1 MGGGPNDGQLTPLT
15 PAPPQR
21 GIPMRQPTSSVFPNS
36 ASAEAHDSPPGRARP
51 PVTERV
57 AGWSARHRKTAVFGW
72 LLLVAALFMAG
83 QALGAKNLP
92 QYDAGQSGQAQRV
105 LHQVAPGQYNAYAET
120 VLIQARTPGATFAT
134 DPAMRQAASQVA
146 AALAAQPKYAA
157 DIRTPLSHGGQA
169 LVSKDGHSALVT
181 FDVPGNV
188 GSVDAAA
195 SADQRA
201 VAAVQARFPG
211 LRVAESGDAS
221 ITQAINSSLN
231 FGKAEATSVPI
242 TLILLVV
249 VFGSLVAAGIPVLLA
264 VTALTAALGVLMTV
278 SHWLPVNGSTF
289 EVVVVIGMAVGVDY
303 SLFYLRREREERA
316 AGRSFPDALRV
327 AARTS
332 GRTILVS
339 GLTVMAAMS
348 GLFLVGGG
356 PFSGIALGT
365 IAVVG
370 IAVAGSL
377 TVLPALL
384 AWLGPKADAGR
395 IPFLGRRRAAARPSR
410 LWAALARR
418 VVARPVIWGGVA
430 MVALLVLAAPALGL
444 RLGQPAVD
452 APKDA
457 AVIRTMDAIER
468 AFPQAPA
475 PAEVVVTGTDVTG
488 PKVLAAVDALRSRAA
503 AGGAIH
509 EPVTATA
516 IGGGR
521 ALVVSVPLAGNGAD
535 SASTGA
541 LLTLRNQILPD
552 TLGKVSG
559 VSYAVTGDTAGL
571 YDNIHALHS
580 SLPAVFA
587 FVAALAFVLL
597 LAAFGSVTV
606 SLVSIALNLLS
617 VGAAYGLVTLIFQDG
632 RLQGPLGYT
641 SFGGIIYWVPL
652 MMFVFLFGISMDYH
666 VFILSRIRELWA
678 RGSSPEEAIVG
689 GIASSAGVV
698 TSAALIM
705 VALFSIFI
713 TMPLVDLKIL
723 GVGTAAA
730 ILIDAT
736 VVRGILVPAA
746 LALLGDRAWRLRRGG
761 NRGGIATAP
770 AHPRQV
776 TPGTVA

>member
-1 MGGGPNDGQLTPLT
+1 
-15 PAPPQR
+15 
-21 GIPMRQPTSSVFPNS
+21 MRQPTSSVFPNS
-36 ASAEAHDSPPGRARP
+36 ASAEAHDPPPGRVRP
-51 PVTERV
+51 NLTERV

-92 QYDAGQSGQAQRV
+92 QYDAGQSGQAERV
-105 LHQVAPGQYNAYAET
+105 LHQVAPGQYSAYAET

-134 DPAMRQAASQVA
+134 DPAMRAAASQVA
-146 AALAAQPKYAA
+146 ASLAALPKYATG
-157 DIRTPLSHGGQA
+157 IRTPLSPGGKA
-169 LVSKDGHSALVT
+169 LVSKDGRSALVT

-188 GSVDAAA
+188 SDVNQAATTL
-195 SADQRA
+195 QRA
-201 VAAVQARFPG
+201 VAVIQARHPD

-242 TLILLVV
+242 TLILLLI

-264 VTALTAALGVLMTV
+264 LTALTAALGVLTIV
-278 SHWLPVNGSTF
+278 SHWLPVTSSTF

-316 AGRSFPDALRV
+316 AGQSPKDALQA

-365 IAVVG
+365 VAVVG

-395 IPFLGRRRAAARPSR
+395 IPFLGRGRAAARPSR

-418 VVARPVIWGGVA
+418 VVTRPLIWGGIA
-430 MVALLVLAAPALGL
+430 TIALLALAAPALGL
-444 RLGQPAVD
+444 RLGEPATD

-457 AVIRTMDAIER
+457 AVIQTMDAIHQ

-475 PAEVVVTGTDVTG
+475 PAEVVVSGQDVTG
-488 PKVLAAVDALRSRAA
+488 PKVMAAVDALRSRAA
-503 AGGAIH
+503 AGGAIR
-509 EPVTATA
+509 EPVTVTVL
-516 IGGGR
+516 GGGR
-521 ALVVSVPLAGNGAD
+521 ALVVDVPLAGNGSD
-535 SASTGA
+535 SASDNA
-541 LLTLRNQILPD
+541 LLTLRDQILPG
-552 TLGKVSG
+552 TLGKVPG

-571 YDNIHALHS
+571 YDDIHELHAT
-580 SLPAVFA
+580 LPAVFA
-587 FVAALAFVLL
+587 FVAVLAFVLL
-597 LAAFGSVTV
+597 LAAFRSVTV
-606 SLVSIALNLLS
+606 PLVSIALNLLS

-632 RLQGPLGYT
+632 RLQGPLDYT
-641 SFGGIIYWVPL
+641 SFGGIIFWVPL

-678 RGSSPEEAIVG
+678 RGSSPKQAIVG
-689 GIASSAGVV
+689 GIASSGGVV

-705 VALFSIFI
+705 VAVFSIFI

-736 VVRGILVPAA
+736 VVRGILLPAA
-746 LALLGDRAWRLRRGG
+746 LALLGERAWRLRR
-761 NRGGIATAP
+761 AP
-770 AHPRQV
+770 A
-776 TPGTVA
+776 PGTPAPGGSAALDRGAEQAERR